1 LKTPARCWCSR
12 NGAVVRHPRAFL
24 HALVATFGL
33 AAFAGCTDRLP
44 DQDLRILET
53 PPVARLSAALL
64 WQDFQ
69 TVAEQAAR
77 NYNGKAIVVSGDVTR
92 AGTEETGEAYVYF
105 AQTDTAGVYAGLLV
119 EQASAILDDVQEN
132 PRVRL
137 KCFCQGLSTNVV
149 LKSCVVER

>member
-1 LKTPARCWCSR
+1 M
-12 NGAVVRHPRAFL
+12 RHPHAHLRAAVL
-24 HALVATFGL
+24 IAALGVG
-33 AAFAGCTDRLP
+33 AGCTDRLP
-44 DQDLRILET
+44 EQDLRILET

-69 TVAEQAAR
+69 TVGEQAAR

-92 AGTEETGEAYVYF
+92 AGTEETGETYVYF

-119 EQASAILDDVQEN
+119 EQASAILDEVQKN

-137 KCFCQGLSTNVV
+137 RCFCQGLSTNVV
-149 LKSCVVER
+149 LKSCVAEP